1 MSSRPQPKTGT
12 KRSKAATSTGRPLGR
27 KDLRAQKKNE
37 QMVAHALAE
46 VGLMKFGKVVK
57 KLGNGKVE
65 IVNEKG
71 KTGIATI
78 RGVLCRKRG
87 CPIEV
92 DDIVILER
100 IEGTTAGY
108 ERRYMI
114 VGNLPRKDAQVLF
127 KEGLLPDHIYYSAD
141 ALTKQST
148 SLAEADDAGFY
159 FDYLEEGNE
168 VPSIEDYDKD
178 MRRRAAAGCP
188 IAIAAGFAATGG
200 GAGGARALPP
210 SEYFTEDGEINFDR
224 I

>member
-1 MSSRPQPKTGT
+1 
-12 KRSKAATSTGRPLGR
+12 
-27 KDLRAQKKNE
+27 
-37 QMVAHALAE
+37 MVAHAIAE
-46 VGLMKFGKVVK
+46 AGLVKFAKVVK

-65 IVNEKG
+65 VINEKG

-92 DDIVILER
+92 DDVVIIER
-100 IEGTTAGY
+100 IDGKTAAY
-108 ERRYMI
+108 DRHYLI
-114 VGNLPRKDAQVLF
+114 VGNLPRKEAQALF

-148 SLAEADDAGFY
+148 SLAEADESGFY

-168 VPSIEDYDKD
+168 VPSIKDYDSD
-178 MRRRAAAGCP
+178 MHRRAAAGCP
-188 IAIAAGFAATGG
+188 LAIASGYGASSSGG
-200 GAGGARALPP
+200 GAGGPRALPP
-210 SEYFTEDGEINFDR
+210 SEYFNEDGEINVDR

>member
-1 MSSRPQPKTGT
+1 
-12 KRSKAATSTGRPLGR
+12 
-27 KDLRAQKKNE
+27 
-37 QMVAHALAE
+37 MVAHAIAE

-100 IEGTTAGY
+100 IEGTTATY

-141 ALTKQST
+141 ALTKQT
-148 SLAEADDAGFY
+148 EACAEADESGFY
-159 FDYLEEGNE
+159 FDYLGEDDEEETDGA
-168 VPSIEDYDKD
+168 ST
-178 MRRRAAAGCP
+178 P
-188 IAIAAGFAATGG
+188 IGG
-200 GAGGARALPP
+200 GAGGPRALPP
-210 SEYFTEDGEINFDR
+210 SEYFKEDGEINIDR